1 MKIVFMGTPEFAV
14 PSLEKLIEC
23 GCEIPMVV
31 TQPDRRGNRGKV
43 TFSPV
48 KECALQHGLPVAQP
62 QQIRKDEEFMQE
74 LEALEPDF
82 IVVAAFGQLLP
93 ERVLN
98 APKYDCINVH
108 GSLLPKLRGAAP
120 MQYSILQGDKTTGV
134 TIMKMAKGLDTGDM
148 ISKAEMNIEG
158 MTIHELAD
166 KLSVLGAE
174 LLVKTIPEIVN
185 GTAVYTPQ
193 NEEEHTYA
201 SMIRKEDGL
210 TDFSG
215 DAVSEERKIRAYD
228 PWPALYSFLGGKQ
241 IKFFRGRSTDE
252 RRVDYVLR
260 RNGILQLDDCTDS
273 GDDFYHDCPGQN
285 QAGVFQIFSS
295 GEQPAP
301 NRCPSG
307 PDDAGCQWAVRRAD
321 QHPERRRRFE

>member
-23 GCEIPMVV
+23 GYEISMVV

-62 QQIRKDEEFMQE
+62 QQIRKDEEVMQE

-98 APKYDCINVH
+98 TPKYDCINVH

-174 LLVKTIPEIVN
+174 LLGKTIPEIVN

-228 PWPALYSFLGGKQ
+228 PWPALYSFLNGKQ
-241 IKFFRGRSTDE
+241 IKFFRAEVLEEEGTHDGGVISA
-252 RRVDYVLR
+252 VDKKSFTVDCGKGKLR
-260 RNGILQLDDCTDS
+260 ILEVQLQGKKRMS
-273 GDDFYHDCPGQN
+273 AGDFLRG
-285 QAGVFQIFSS
+285 AGVSVGDRLTK
-295 GEQPAP
+295 GE
-301 NRCPSG
+301 
-307 PDDAGCQWAVRRAD
+307 
-321 QHPERRRRFE
+321 

>member
-1 MKIVFMGTPEFAV
+1 
-14 PSLEKLIEC
+14 
-23 GCEIPMVV
+23 
-31 TQPDRRGNRGKV
+31 
-43 TFSPV
+43 
-48 KECALQHGLPVAQP
+48 
-62 QQIRKDEEFMQE
+62 MQE

-174 LLVKTIPEIVN
+174 LLVKTIPEGRRTDGFQRGCGIG
-185 GTAVYTPQ
+185 GTKDSCLRPVAGAVQFP
-193 NEEEHTYA
+193 
-201 SMIRKEDGL
+201 
-210 TDFSG
+210 
-215 DAVSEERKIRAYD
+215 
-228 PWPALYSFLGGKQ
+228 
-241 IKFFRGRSTDE
+241 
-252 RRVDYVLR
+252 
-260 RNGILQLDDCTDS
+260 
-273 GDDFYHDCPGQN
+273 
-285 QAGVFQIFSS
+285 
-295 GEQPAP
+295 
-301 NRCPSG
+301 
-307 PDDAGCQWAVRRAD
+307 
-321 QHPERRRRFE
+321 

>member
-134 TIMKMAKGLDTGDM
+134 TIMKMTKGLDTGDM

-201 SMIRKEDGL
+201 SMIRKEDGR

-228 PWPALYSFLGGKQ
+228 PWPALYSFLNGKQ
-241 IKFFRGRSTDE
+241 IKFFRAEVSEEEGTHDGGVISA
-252 RRVDYVLR
+252 VDKKSFTVDCGKGKLR
-260 RNGILQLDDCTDS
+260 ILEVQLQGKKRMS
-273 GDDFYHDCPGQN
+273 AGDFLRG
-285 QAGVFQIFSS
+285 AGVSVGDRLTK
-295 GEQPAP
+295 GE
-301 NRCPSG
+301 
-307 PDDAGCQWAVRRAD
+307 
-321 QHPERRRRFE
+321 